1 MKANTIISILFLALF
16 CSNCQ
21 KDDSDQSGTTSQ
33 STTSTTAATGTTGTT
48 GTTSTTSTTSTT
60 ATTST
65 TSTTAT
71 TTPVLKDGSLLYDNI
86 LVDSMTG
93 ACEYGAEFVVVSGG
107 MAATRSYTLYV
118 TFPNAVP
125 QPGIYKA
132 VAPQGTLDSGLC
144 AVQLLRGFNGTTQ
157 SLYAPIGS
165 EFQLFKENGQ
175 YKVSF
180 PVYRFV
186 AINTSSFFANVSA
199 QKVGCY

>member
-1 MKANTIISILFLALF
+1 MKTHTITSILLLALF

-21 KDDSDQSGTTSQ
+21 KDDSNQSGTTSQ
-33 STTSTTAATGTTGTT
+33 STTSTTA
-48 GTTSTTSTTSTT
+48 TTSTTSTTATTSTTSTT

-71 TTPVLKDGSLLYDNI
+71 TTPGLKDGNLLYDNI

-107 MAATRSYTLYV
+107 VVATRSYTLYV

-125 QPGIYKA
+125 EPGIYKA

-186 AINTSSFFANVSA
+186 AINTSSFFANISA